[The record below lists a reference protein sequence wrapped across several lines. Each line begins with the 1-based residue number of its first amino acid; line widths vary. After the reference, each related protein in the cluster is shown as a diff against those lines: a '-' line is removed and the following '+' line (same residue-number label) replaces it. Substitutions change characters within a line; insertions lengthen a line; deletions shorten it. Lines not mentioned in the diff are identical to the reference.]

1 MILQQLYRDA
11 SVILGE
17 DVPPPMY
24 DLKPVRRLIVL
35 MPGRGEP
42 HIVTLEDAKK
52 RGQPHLIPYPG
63 PRSGSVIRPNLLADT
78 AAFVLGVAP
87 DDHRAATKHAAFK
100 ALVHR
105 CAEETGDPLVAA
117 VDTFLTDWNPESEQ
131 AKAFLAANLPDLAA
145 TDTLSFRVGEEWP
158 VDVPAVRAF
167 WAKSARAAA
176 APSGGKTSDDEM
188 ECLVTGVRG
197 PVDRSLSGMI
207 KGIPGGQSSGT
218 ALVSAN
224 SPAFESFGRLGAHNS
239 PLSREAAETFT
250 KSLNKLLAG
259 EKTRLYVGDVVY
271 VFWTSEGPDEDTGPL
286 IGQADPQKVREL
298 LNAARSGKKEAIE
311 TIGEDNPDQASP
323 SAFHAAGLSASGGR
337 AVVRDWITCT
347 VPEVKENLAGW
358 FDAQAI
364 IGPGGEAPDT
374 DFFSVFRLASA
385 MYRDAR
391 KDMPRTVP
399 PVLIRAALHGKPL
412 PGSVLHQAV
421 LRSRAEQRVTRNRA
435 ALMKAALVLSPDNP
449 DARKEM
455 SRKMMVLDPTNT
467 RPAYLCGRLLAELEV
482 IQRESARPSKLNTTL
497 VDRYFGAASTTPAT
511 VFGILLTSAS
521 KAHLPK
527 LRKSRPAVCAALQR
541 RLEEIMA
548 LLTGPAPFPSTL
560 ALADQ
565 ALFSLGYYHQR
576 AQDRRDAAEA
586 KARKEQGKA
595 TATDAVVAEIDEDAP
610 TTDTTDDKE

>member
-1 MILQQLYRDA
+1 MILQQLYKDA

-24 DLKPVRRLIVL
+24 DVKAVRRLIVL
-35 MPGRGEP
+35 TPGREP
-42 HIVTLEDAKK
+42 YILTLEDTKK
-52 RGQPHLIPYPG
+52 RGQPRLIPYPG
-63 PRSGSVIRPNLLADT
+63 PRAGTVIRPNLLADT
-78 AAFVLGVAP
+78 PAYVLGAAP

-105 CAEETGDPLVAA
+105 CAEETDDPLVAV
-117 VDTFLTDWNPESEQ
+117 VDAFLMGWDPESE
-131 AKAFLAANLPDLAA
+131 KGMAFLAASDLVP
-145 TDTLSFRVGEEWP
+145 TDTITFRIGNDFP

-167 WAKSARAAA
+167 WAKSARAVA
-176 APSGGKTSDDEM
+176 APSGKNNGGDDEM
-188 ECLVTGVRG
+188 ECLVTGARG

-224 SPAFESFGRLGAHNS
+224 SPAFESFGRAGAHNA

-271 VFWTSEGPDEDTGPL
+271 VFWTSDGPDEETGPL

-298 LNAARSGKKEAIE
+298 LNAARSGKKEAID
-311 TIGEDNPDQASP
+311 TIGEDDPDQVSP
-323 SAFHAAGLSASGGR
+323 DAFHAAGLSASGGR
-337 AVVRDWITCT
+337 AVVRDWISRT
-347 VPEVKENLAGW
+347 VPEVRENLAGW

-364 IGPGGEAPDT
+364 IGPGGEDADS
-374 DFFSVFRLASA
+374 DFFSIFRLASA

-391 KDMPRTVP
+391 KDMPRTTP
-399 PVLIRAALHGKPL
+399 PVLIRAALHGEPL
-412 PGSVLHQAV
+412 PGWVLHQAV

-435 ALMKAALVLSPDNP
+435 TLMKAALVLSPDNP
-449 DARKEM
+449 DRETRKEV
-455 SRKMMVLDPTNT
+455 SRKMTALDLSNT

-548 LLTGPAPFPSTL
+548 LLTGPAPFPTTL

-576 AQDRRDAAEA
+576 AQDRRDAADA

-595 TATDAVVAEIDEDAP
+595 TETEAAFAEIAEDA
-610 TTDTTDDKE
+610 TNTTDDTKEN